1 LKEGIKLNSQ
11 NTVRFAAVI
20 AAACFVAAAFLNL
33 WSMVLSSTFYYQGL
47 HLNVYSNRVT
57 GDLHELNILNHYIGM
72 QTIGS
77 NMPEFHYIIWVLLVM
92 ALCCLAVVIFPFKR
106 VAVLFFSLQMV
117 LIVCLGADF
126 FYRLYQYG
134 HNFDPNASIKV
145 APFMPQI
152 WGNYQL
158 ANFHVVTAPGMGS
171 FLLII
176 GFLLMIAI
184 IWMFPKTTA
193 IMKGTESGK
202 QV

>member
-1 LKEGIKLNSQ
+1 LKEGISLSSQ
-11 NTVRFAAVI
+11 NTVRLTAVI
-20 AAACFVAAAFLNL
+20 AAACFVAGAFLNL

-47 HLNVYSNRVT
+47 HLNVFSNRVT

-77 NMPEFHYIIWVLLVM
+77 NMPEFHYIIWVLLIL
-92 ALCCLAVVIFPFKR
+92 ALCSLLVAIFPIKR
-106 VAVLFFSLQMV
+106 VAVGLFTLQTA

-126 FYRLYQYG
+126 LSRLYQYG

-184 IWMFPKTTA
+184 VWMFPKTTA
-193 IMKGTESGK
+193 MMKGAELGK

>member
-1 LKEGIKLNSQ
+1 MKLNSQ
-11 NTVRFAAVI
+11 ITVRVTALVAAV
-20 AAACFVAAAFLNL
+20 CFVAAAFLNL

-47 HLNVYSNRVT
+47 HLNVYSNRVI

-77 NMPEFHYIIWVLLVM
+77 NMPEFHYIIWVLLIM
-92 ALCCLAVVIFPFKR
+92 ALCCLAVAIFPFKR
-106 VAVLFFSLQMV
+106 VAVYMFSLQTL

-126 FYRLYQYG
+126 LYRLYQYG
-134 HNFDPNASIKV
+134 HNFDPSASIKV

-184 IWMFPKTTA
+184 VWMFPQTA
-193 IMKGTESGK
+193 AIRKGAELRK